1 MSTFTLP
8 LNARLVTEE
17 AYTASGFTFP
27 QTGYV
32 PTQFLV
38 SLGFADVTG
47 TAASTVTRNAF
58 VVPAGYII
66 DDVKL
71 VNSTIWAGTSV
82 GTVDINIG
90 TGATPTNVVGTAN
103 AGKSNVVRAAGA
115 SGGNSSFGVK
125 LAVDTT
131 ISYQVSVSGA
141 AAAGCSLASL
151 TAGATNIFITVGVP
165 YDLST
170 RG

>member
-27 QTGYV
+27 QTGYI

-38 SLGFADVTG
+38 SLGFADVKG
-47 TAASTVTRNAF
+47 TAASTVTRVAM
-58 VVPAGYII
+58 VIPAGYII
-66 DDVKL
+66 EDAKL
-71 VNSTIWAGTSV
+71 INSTIWSGTSV
-82 GTVDINIG
+82 GVVDIKLGAGSATNNIIG
-90 TGATPTNVVGTAN
+90 TNGAGQ
-103 AGKSNVVRAAGA
+103 SNVVRA
-115 SGGNSSFGVK
+115 GGNSAGSSTFGVK
-125 LAVDTT
+125 LPVDTT

-141 AAAGCSLASL
+141 ATAGCSLESL
-151 TAGATNIFITVGVP
+151 TAGASNIFITIGVP
-165 YDLST
+165 YELAT